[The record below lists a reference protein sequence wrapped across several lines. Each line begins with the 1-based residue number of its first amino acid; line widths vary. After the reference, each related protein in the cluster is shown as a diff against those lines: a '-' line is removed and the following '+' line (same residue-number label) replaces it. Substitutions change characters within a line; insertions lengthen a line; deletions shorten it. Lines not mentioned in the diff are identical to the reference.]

1 MGRWWSPP
9 EPRSVELLLLGVALV
24 VASFY
29 AGTLFQSSA
38 SPAVVL
44 PPSGSRSPDSS
55 NPQGTSPLPT
65 PGAQN
70 APLFPDPLLD
80 RDYQFSSLQLA
91 RRL

>member
-55 NPQGTSPLPT
+55 NPQGTSLLPFTHPLS
-65 PGAQN
+65 
-70 APLFPDPLLD
+70 DPLVD
-80 RDYQFSSLQLA
+80 RNY
-91 RRL
+91 